1 MRMEATQ
8 NHTLDKEPG
17 PKTHVLL
24 IPMVKWVALQD
35 LRWNLRTVPIWSNLL
50 DPGLGSAQVTFHLIF
65 IFSMCQRRP
74 LDS

>member
-1 MRMEATQ
+1 MEATQ

-35 LRWNLRTVPIWSNLL
+35 LR
-50 DPGLGSAQVTFHLIF
+50 GLELELEPENCVYLEQSA
-65 IFSMCQRRP
+65 
-74 LDS
+74 